1 MVKINNSRVP
11 SGKFSR
17 LLSLGSMTAGIA
29 GNVFYSASKKIIS
42 GERPQLK
49 NLILTQS
56 NAIRFSRQLLRMRG
70 AALKIGQLISLES
83 GDFLHPELSAI
94 LSDLRNNAQSMPIEQ
109 VKEVL
114 VSSWGKN
121 YLKHFETFEEI
132 PMAAASIGQ
141 VHKCKLKDGRV
152 LAVKIQYPG
161 IKESIDSDMDSLG
174 FLLKKSG
181 VVPYSFNVAELISA
195 AREQLHKETSYI
207 SEAGFLKS
215 FSQLL
220 LNDKNFSVP
229 KVEKNYTT
237 DKTLAMEFKAGVTI
251 DKITS
256 AEQITKDRVIH
267 NIFDLFFRELF
278 QFYMIQTDPNYANF
292 LFNEKTGKIIL
303 LDFGATVSISP
314 EISFK
319 FKKLLLETMRSN
331 RKESEEALADLGIVD
346 KNLPKPLV
354 KKLVD
359 LYWEEMKPLREGRTV
374 DFARSDIV
382 EQITDL
388 SGELILLKNK
398 IQIPQIE
405 VLSIQRK
412 VGGLFLLARRFK
424 SKIDVTGIINK
435 YIK

>member
-1 MVKINNSRVP
+1 
-11 SGKFSR
+11 
-17 LLSLGSMTAGIA
+17 MTAGIA

-174 FLLKKSG
+174 F
-181 VVPYSFNVAELISA
+181 
-195 AREQLHKETSYI
+195 T
-207 SEAGFLKS
+207 
-215 FSQLL
+215 
-220 LNDKNFSVP
+220 
-229 KVEKNYTT
+229 
-237 DKTLAMEFKAGVTI
+237 
-251 DKITS
+251 
-256 AEQITKDRVIH
+256 
-267 NIFDLFFRELF
+267 
-278 QFYMIQTDPNYANF
+278 
-292 LFNEKTGKIIL
+292 
-303 LDFGATVSISP
+303 
-314 EISFK
+314 
-319 FKKLLLETMRSN
+319 
-331 RKESEEALADLGIVD
+331 
-346 KNLPKPLV
+346 
-354 KKLVD
+354 
-359 LYWEEMKPLREGRTV
+359 
-374 DFARSDIV
+374 
-382 EQITDL
+382 
-388 SGELILLKNK
+388 
-398 IQIPQIE
+398 
-405 VLSIQRK
+405 
-412 VGGLFLLARRFK
+412 
-424 SKIDVTGIINK
+424 
-435 YIK
+435 